1 MPTITLPYG
10 ARKISVHVPDV
21 NYVDT
26 LKPRHVSALKDQTAA
41 INSALAHPIGSSSIE
56 ELARGAKSVAVVVDD
71 YTRPTPVAKVLPLV
85 LERLRSAGLSRDQIV
100 IVFALG
106 THRAMTEEE
115 IGAKVGDEIASTY
128 RLVNVS
134 VHQTPK
140 YQYLGTSDLGIEIR
154 LLDVVAD
161 ADLRVGIGSIV
172 PHCDVGYSG
181 GGKILLPGVCAAE
194 TVAMNH
200 IRGLDFQGKN
210 YLGAETTIIREDI
223 EDVVSR
229 TGPLFI
235 VNCITTSSGNL
246 FGIVAGD
253 SVKAHR
259 AGIALARDVYGVPA
273 GRRVNV
279 TVASA
284 YPGDVDFVQVSKT
297 IWSGDKMTRPGGD
310 LIIVTPCV
318 EGLGPYTLLPP
329 LMAEDHHEVEARITG
344 GDIGAT
350 VEGVAAALAVRINR
364 MKERIRISIVSQ
376 GLGHA
381 EAQAMGFTPY
391 DTAEKALS
399 VALSRHGAGASVS
412 LLTHGGQI
420 YPIVNGEGSP

>member
-1 MPTITLPYG
+1 MPTITVPCG
-10 ARKISVHVPDV
+10 ANEVSVHVPDA
-21 NYVDT
+21 NYVET
-26 LKPRHVSALKDQTAA
+26 LHPRPVPALKDQTAA
-41 INSALAHPIGSSSIE
+41 INSALDHPIGSSHIE
-56 ELARGAKSVAVVVDD
+56 ELVRGAKSVSVVVDD
-71 YTRPTPVAKVLPLV
+71 YTRSTPVASVLPLV
-85 LERLRSAGLSRDQIV
+85 LERLHSAGVSRDQIV

-115 IGAKVGDEIASTY
+115 TSAKVGDEIASTY
-128 RLVNVS
+128 RLVNKS
-134 VHQTPK
+134 VHQTAK
-140 YQYLGTSDLGIEIR
+140 YEYLGASNLGIEIR
-154 LLDVVAD
+154 LLNEVAN

-235 VNCITTSSGNL
+235 VNCITTSSGHL
-246 FGIVAGD
+246 HGIVAGD
-253 SVKAHR
+253 SVRAHR
-259 AGIALARDVYGVPA
+259 AGVSLARDVYGVPA
-273 GRRVNV
+273 GKRVDI

-284 YPGDVDFVQVSKT
+284 YPGDMDFVQVSKT

-318 EGLGPYTLLPP
+318 EGVGPYTLLPS

-344 GDIGAT
+344 GEIGAT
-350 VEGVAAALAVRINR
+350 VEGVTAALAVRINR

-381 EAQAMGFTPY
+381 EAQAMGFTRY
-391 DTAEKALS
+391 DTAEQALS
-399 VALSRHGAGASVS
+399 DALSRHGAGASVS

-420 YPIVNGEGSP
+420 YPIVTGERSP

>member
-1 MPTITLPYG
+1 MPTITVLYG
-10 ARKISVHVPDV
+10 ANKISVQVPDA
-21 NYVDT
+21 NYVET
-26 LKPRHVSALKDQTAA
+26 LKPRPVPALKDQTAA
-41 INSALAHPIGSSSIE
+41 INSALDHPIGSSSIE

-71 YTRPTPVAKVLPLV
+71 YTRPTPVASVLPWV
-85 LERLRSAGLSRDQIV
+85 LERLRSADVSRDQIV

-115 IGAKVGDEIASTY
+115 IGAKVGNEIASTY

-154 LLDVVAD
+154 LLDEVAN

-172 PHCDVGYSG
+172 PHCDVGYSA

-235 VNCITTSSGNL
+235 VNCITTSSGHL
-246 FGIVAGD
+246 YGIVAGD

-259 AGIALARDVYGVPA
+259 AGVSLARDVYGVPS
-273 GRRVNV
+273 GKRVNI

-284 YPGDVDFVQVSKT
+284 YPGDVDFIQVSKT
-297 IWSGDKMTRPGGD
+297 IWSGDKMTQPGGD

-318 EGLGPYTLLPP
+318 EGVGPYTLLPS
-329 LMAEDHHEVEARITG
+329 LMAEDHREVAARITRG
-344 GDIGAT
+344 EIGAT
-350 VEGVAAALAVRINR
+350 VEGVTAALAVRINR
-364 MKERIRISIVSQ
+364 MKERVRISIVSQ

-391 DTAEKALS
+391 DTAEQALS
-399 VALSRHGAGASVS
+399 DALSRHGAGASVS

-420 YPIVNGEGSP
+420 YPIVTGEGSP